1 MKIDYKKAEELMRK
15 WQKILRLQD
24 YDIKLRLVEQEWRK
38 SGDIKIDDS
47 NQQAILLL
55 NNFNRSVSNYEEVI
69 IHELLHLRLWAMDQ
83 MIEGLINVV
92 YGEEE
97 TDPKRDAIYN
107 EFMLKL
113 ESTTQNLTKAFVGL
127 GAENKELP
135 FAYVEKQVEN
145 ELQRKV

>member
-1 MKIDYKKAEELMRK
+1 MKIDYKKAEGILRK

-24 YDIKLRLVEQEWRK
+24 YDIKLQLVGQKWRK

-55 NNFNRSVSNYEEVI
+55 NDFNRSVSNYEEVI

-83 MIEGLINVV
+83 MIEDLINLF
-92 YGEEE
+92 YGKEE
-97 TDPKRDAIYN
+97 TDPKREAIYN

-113 ESTTQNLTKAFVGL
+113 ESTTQNLTKAFVSL

-135 FAYVEKQVEN
+135 FAYVEKQVKE
-145 ELQRKV
+145 ELNK